1 MTLLTHPADETPF
14 AAADGQRLREPLA
27 ILLSGTDILRHYGD
41 RLPSEECAS
50 QREQMLEAAAML
62 SSMLAEEGMG

>member
-1 MTLLTHPADETPF
+1 MKLFSAPSPEGPF
-14 AAADGQRLREPLA
+14 ANPETQRLREPLA

-41 RLPSEECAS
+41 RLPSEECES